1 MREVIRIVLSC
12 IRHIF
17 LQYKNSIV
25 SKDFV
30 EMIKSFT
37 SLGPFVRQAAKT
49 NPDQADL
56 LFKKFGEEAL
66 KIMKKQP
73 RTFLSTAGMGISWLH
88 LRLDNRPKYYVSEYG
103 YNN

>member
-1 MREVIRIVLSC
+1 MKIV
-12 IRHIF
+12 
-17 LQYKNSIV
+17 
-25 SKDFV
+25 
-30 EMIKSFT
+30 KSFT

-49 NPDQADL
+49 NPDQADI
-56 LFKKFGEEAL
+56 LFQKFGEEAFE
-66 KIMKKQP
+66 IMKKQP